1 MLAEGANAQKNGNCF
16 ATRQYCY
23 YLNMQCS
30 FLIIASCRCSNS
42 MNKASKVVL
51 NPIILLNTIFK
62 IKAVAIHMEGHVVF
76 DKETI
81 GAVHNNTCKM

>member
-1 MLAEGANAQKNGNCF
+1 
-16 ATRQYCY
+16 
-23 YLNMQCS
+23 
-30 FLIIASCRCSNS
+30 